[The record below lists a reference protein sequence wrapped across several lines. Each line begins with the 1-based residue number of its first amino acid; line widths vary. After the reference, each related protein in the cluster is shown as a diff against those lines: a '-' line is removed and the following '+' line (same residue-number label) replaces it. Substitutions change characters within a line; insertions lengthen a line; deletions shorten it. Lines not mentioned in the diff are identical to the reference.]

1 MRRLILP
8 LAALCLL
15 GGCGYHLAGRGNMLP
30 PDVRT
35 LYVGMFSNGTYEPF
49 LENVVTN
56 AVTDKFVE
64 GRQLRLVE
72 DPAQADAVLTGKVVA
87 YATDPISY
95 DRNDAILEYRSR
107 MKVRATL
114 RRRAGGKILW
124 QGDVSWSREYRAN
137 RLDMAAQQ
145 DNEAAA
151 IREIGDRVAGELY
164 SRILDS
170 F

>member
-15 GGCGYHLAGRGNMLP
+15 GGCGYHLAGRGNRLP
-30 PDVRT
+30 ADVRT
-35 LYVGMFSNGTYEPF
+35 LHIGMFSNGTYEPF
-49 LENVVTN
+49 LENIITN

-64 GRQLRLVE
+64 GRQLQLVE
-72 DPAQADAVLTGKVVA
+72 KPAEADALLTGRVVA
-87 YATDPISY
+87 YSTDPISY

-107 MKVRATL
+107 MTVRATL
-114 RRRAGGKILW
+114 RRGRDHKILW
-124 QGDVSWSREYRAN
+124 KGDVSWSREYRAN
-137 RLDMAAQQ
+137 RMDMAAQQ

-151 IREIGDRVAGELY
+151 IREIGDRLAAELY
-164 SRILDS
+164 SRILDN